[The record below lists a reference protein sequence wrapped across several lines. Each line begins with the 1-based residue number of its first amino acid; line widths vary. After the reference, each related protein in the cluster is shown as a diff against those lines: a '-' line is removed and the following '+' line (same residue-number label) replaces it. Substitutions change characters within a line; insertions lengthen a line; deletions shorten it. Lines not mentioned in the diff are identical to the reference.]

1 MMSDREAH
9 NHNGTPYDPEDMLAI
24 IERIRSV
31 PRIRPRASFRL
42 RMSLYSH
49 LPALGNYL
57 VSRHEA
63 SMIERRILGPDAKRR
78 SGWVASAGRI
88 ATAVAVILVLALG
101 AFGTLTFA
109 ARNSNPGD
117 ALYSL
122 KRFREDIEL
131 AFTWD
136 RSKKVE
142 KSLLLAE
149 ARLSELDYLISRK
162 KLDASS
168 VAEVAGDYGARRRAV
183 EDILRED
190 NGLSDARGV
199 ATHLKIIRTAEKN
212 IERRLAAAGAQAALA
227 PAEGALV
234 TLKDVSGR
242 EALDGR
248 SSLETTAGADGQV
261 FFTANLSG
269 REARDLE
276 AHIELD
282 GRSEVLPVFPA
293 TAEISSGPLS
303 ASVSPTPAAVV
314 LDRPE
319 MFTLTLSSSD
329 GSRVSGR
336 SIKLKDSTA
345 TSYINGVAGE
355 ASLITDSEGRCSFS
369 VSKRSLERVSRISAA
384 VVNGTPQELGE
395 VLILG
400 GLKAPNAGA
409 DRNGVTASSSGP
421 ASGPQVIEL
430 DNGLVRV
437 ATTNASRP
445 GTVIE
450 SVTGVG
456 NTGKAG
462 PLYEPMLSQA
472 ALAGA
477 KTAGPRLM
485 FAGAESAGYEVSF
498 EVPVGQGT
506 VRKTYRVVLARGN
519 PYATVSCRVEVE
531 GNPGEAAGG
540 SPTADVSK
548 LEISSG
554 YEIGLGGETVSLPG
568 QGSTLVSFKIGSPFT
583 VLDSSSGQVIFACPL
598 NSRIYPSAW
607 VVGGNGIAFRLPE
620 SATRDGADETLTAI
634 IGVTDRDGIVALENS
649 AVRGEDEVTTAVATE
664 ETAGEGFLTTSS
676 PSLSEVLKGKRRIEL
691 DIFKRYEKVFGN

>member
-1 MMSDREAH
+1 MSDKEEQNRK
-9 NHNGTPYDPEDMLAI
+9 GTPHDAEDTLAI
-24 IERIRSV
+24 VERIRSI
-31 PRIRPRASFRL
+31 PRIRPRAAFRL

-57 VSRHEA
+57 ISRHEA
-63 SMIERRILGPDAKRR
+63 SMIERRILGPTAKGR

-122 KRFREDIEL
+122 KRFRENIEI

-142 KSLLLAE
+142 KSLVLAE

-183 EDILRED
+183 ENILRED
-190 NGLSDARGV
+190 NGLRDARGV
-199 ATHLKIIRTAEKN
+199 ANQLKIIRTTEKN
-212 IERRLAAAGAQAALA
+212 IEKRLAAAGAQAALA

-234 TLKDVSGR
+234 TLKDVRGGVS
-242 EALDGR
+242 LNGR

-261 FFTANLSG
+261 SFTANLGG

-293 TAEISSGPLS
+293 AAVTSSGPLS
-303 ASVSPTPAAVV
+303 ASVSPTPAAVF

-329 GSRVSGR
+329 GSSVSGR
-336 SIKLKDSTA
+336 SVNLHDSTD

-355 ASLITDSEGRCSFS
+355 VSLVTDSEGRCSFS
-369 VSKRSLERVSRISAA
+369 VSKRSLERVSRVSAA

-395 VLILG
+395 VLVLG
-400 GLKAPNAGA
+400 GLKAPGAGA
-409 DRNGVTASSSGP
+409 DKNGVTERSSGP
-421 ASGPQVIEL
+421 ANGPQVIEL

-437 ATTNASRP
+437 TTTNTSRP
-445 GTVIE
+445 GIVIE
-450 SVTGVG
+450 SVNGVG
-456 NTGKAG
+456 STGKAG

-472 ALAGA
+472 APAGA
-477 KTAGPRLM
+477 KTVGPRLM

-498 EVPVGQGT
+498 EVPVGRGT

-519 PYATVSCRVEVE
+519 PYATVSCRVEVN

-554 YEIGLGGETVSLPG
+554 CEIGIGGEAVSLPG
-568 QGSTLVSFKIGSPFT
+568 QGSTLVSFKVGAPFT

-598 NSRIYPSAW
+598 DSGIYPSAW
-607 VVGGNGIAFRLPE
+607 VVDGNGIAFRLPE

-634 IGVTDRDGIVALENS
+634 IGVTDRDGIVALQNT
-649 AVRGEDEVTTAVATE
+649 AVRGEGEVTTAVATE
-664 ETAGEGFLTTSS
+664 QTAGEGFLITSS
-676 PSLSEVLKGKRRIEL
+676 PSLSEVLKGKRRIEF